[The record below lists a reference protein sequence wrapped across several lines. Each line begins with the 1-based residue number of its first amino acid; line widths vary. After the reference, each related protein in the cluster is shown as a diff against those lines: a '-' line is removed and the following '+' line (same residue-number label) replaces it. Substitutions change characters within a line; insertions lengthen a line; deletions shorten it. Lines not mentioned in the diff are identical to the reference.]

1 MTGAEIFVV
10 HGPHSWPLAA
20 RLSMDLLSEGYE
32 AAPMS
37 LEQFRAPDRATLLAR
52 ATGLVIMYDWWLE
65 ESDVEVLHE
74 FKKTRPVVFVRNRT
88 QKIAPELTPFHFV
101 AIFDH
106 PTYSYYQPVD
116 GWGGYILLGEHF
128 GVPRR
133 PTDQRRRGFAFV
145 SYVSTDRETVYE
157 QVIPAL
163 AACRTGFFDYRYT
176 ERLKEE
182 QLREEIGRN
191 IRESRIVIA
200 YASNTWRHLRNASI
214 TMEVEL
220 ARSFA
225 RPIVAVTSG
234 AEAANIDRSMVR
246 CVFGSDRD
254 ENARELASAMRQAL
268 EVSTGLA

>member
-1 MTGAEIFVV
+1 MTAAEIFVV
-10 HGPHSWPLAA
+10 HFHHSWPLAA

-32 AAPMS
+32 TAPMT
-37 LEQFRAPDRATLLAR
+37 LEQFRAPDRDTRLAA

-65 ESDVEVLHE
+65 TPDFEVLHE
-74 FKKTRPVVFVRNRT
+74 FRKTRPVVFVRNRT
-88 QKIAPELTPFHFV
+88 QKIAPELMRFHFV
-101 AIFDH
+101 SLFDH
-106 PTYSYYQPVD
+106 PTFSYYQPRE
-116 GWGGYILLGEHF
+116 GWGGYIELSEHF

-163 AACRTGFFDYRYT
+163 ADCRTDFFDYRYT
-176 ERLKEE
+176 ERLKEQ

-191 IRESRIVIA
+191 IRESRIVVA
-200 YASNTWRHLRNASI
+200 YASNTWRNLGNATI
-214 TMEVEL
+214 TLEVEL

-234 AEAANIDRSMVR
+234 VEAPNIDRSMVR
-246 CVFGSDRD
+246 CVFGPDRD
-254 ENARELASAMRQAL
+254 ENARELASAMRKAL
-268 EVSTGLA
+268 EVSTGPA